1 MLKKLTEEKLSE
13 ILEAGIAEF
22 AEQGA
27 ERACMSRIAKSA
39 GISVGVLYKYYADK
53 DAFFDACLSRSL
65 DVLRS
70 TLGEIAAEDGRIMS
84 GAEAAIRAVQNFSA
98 EHVNYTRMY
107 LRITAESG
115 GEYAAKLAGAIEGL
129 SSEVYARR
137 IAEAQSAGDVRA
149 DMDPR
154 LFAFFFD
161 SLLMMMQFSYCCDY
175 YRERFR
181 VYCGEAAENDA
192 LVASQ
197 LLKFLESAF
206 TTEKKDIPH
215 RPKNTKGE
223 G

>member
-1 MLKKLTEEKLSE
+1 MIFKEWVKVRWFLLLYTLLAVLAVAYIFIRVRHDITFHEANNYWYFILFQGHSWFRLLRYIPLAGGLVLAVAQYFPETVNKRIKLTFHLPVEEN
-13 ILEAGIAEF
+13 
-22 AEQGA
+22 
-27 ERACMSRIAKSA
+27 R
-39 GISVGVLYKYYADK
+39 
-53 DAFFDACLSRSL
+53 
-65 DVLRS
+65 
-70 TLGEIAAEDGRIMS
+70 
-84 GAEAAIRAVQNFSA
+84 
-98 EHVNYTRMY
+98 
-107 LRITAESG
+107 
-115 GEYAAKLAGAIEGL
+115 
-129 SSEVYARR
+129 
-137 IAEAQSAGDVRA
+137 
-149 DMDPR
+149 
-154 LFAFFFD
+154 